1 MRTEDAREDQKR
13 AGEKEEMTSAL
24 ISAAAAIAVCLLNN
38 YYMEKRRAAQA
49 NVDLEVL
56 KATITSEIKTLTK
69 EVEKHNQVITRVYDL
84 EKRVDV
90 QEERQKVANHRIEDL
105 EKK

>member
-1 MRTEDAREDQKR
+1 
-13 AGEKEEMTSAL
+13 MTSAL

-56 KATITSEIKTLTK
+56 KATITSEIKSLTK
-69 EVEKHNQVITRVYDL
+69 EVEKHNSVISRVYDL
-84 EKRVDV
+84 ETRADL
-90 QEERQKVANHRIEDL
+90 QEERQKVANHRIDDL
-105 EKK
+105 EEKKKE